1 MYGIKSLPVGSHK
14 NKGKYAYEDLNLST
28 YEKEVFSTL
37 VRALS
42 KDYDKSQKEIK
53 SEVASVKKK
62 ILVIIEDC
70 FPDTSVTNCV
80 KKILDQY
87 SSFFKKELKEN
98 RIISLEEFGYWVEM
112 DASLEEVESL
122 DEAASNLD
130 ATIQKYAEDYSKK
143 VVRGKTVPVST
154 LKRILKKVHSRG
166 MQAFRNAPQSVRPWI
181 RQMGDPAGAIV
192 WGTSRIKAFLRKSK
206 GTWYKFDSDLAEDVT
221 KAAK

>member
-1 MYGIKSLPVGSHK
+1 MYGIKSLPGGSHK
-14 NKGKYAYEDLNLST
+14 GKAKYAYEDLDLST
-28 YEKEVFSTL
+28 YQKEVFTTL

-42 KDYDKSQKEIK
+42 KDYEKSQKETQK
-53 SEVASVKKK
+53 EVSSVKKK
-62 ILVIIEDC
+62 ILDIIEDC
-70 FPDTSVTNCV
+70 YPDMSVTNCV
-80 KKILDQY
+80 KKILDKY
-87 SSFFKKELKEN
+87 STFFNKELKEN
-98 RIISLEEFGYWVEM
+98 NILSLDEFGYWMEM
-112 DASLEEVESL
+112 DESLEDVESL

-221 KAAK
+221 KAAN